1 MQNNWE
7 EITTD
12 ILTEHMGALAFIVIK
27 DALAKARASPTEQP
41 TQFMTELVL
50 HVVQELPESANRA
63 GIAAQLRYASK

>member
-50 HVVQELPESANRA
+50 HVVQE
-63 GIAAQLRYASK
+63 